1 MARVSCLLNTPAEPE
16 ASFID
21 PMSEPGPSE
30 PKKKKPKRC
39 EWEIKF
45 FFSRNHVDCHSN
57 HPRSTFIRLIFVF
70 FMQQNMMSVC
80 LSVMETRHSRPSS
93 LHHTSV

>member
-45 FFSRNHVDCHSN
+45 FFLA
-57 HPRSTFIRLIFVF
+57 I
-70 FMQQNMMSVC
+70 M
-80 LSVMETRHSRPSS
+80 
-93 LHHTSV
+93 